1 MPIETYLSLALVLG
15 GELGGGD
22 VDLLRCLVEVGHF
35 LVLVLLHL
43 I

>member
-1 MPIETYLSLALVLG
+1 MPIETYLSLALELG
-15 GELGGGD
+15 GELGSRD
-22 VDLLRCLVEVGHF
+22 VDLLGRLVEVGHF